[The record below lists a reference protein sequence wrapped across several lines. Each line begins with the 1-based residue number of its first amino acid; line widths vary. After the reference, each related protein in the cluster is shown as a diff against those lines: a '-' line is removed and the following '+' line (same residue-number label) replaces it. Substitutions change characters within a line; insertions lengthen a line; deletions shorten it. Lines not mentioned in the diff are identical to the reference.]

1 MRIIAAHIYGYGKL
15 ADRTFNFKEGLNLV
29 LGKNESGKSTLMS
42 FIKAMLYGHK
52 KNERE
57 KDGFIP
63 EVKKYKP
70 WNSDKYGGYL
80 ILETDEKKILRVE
93 RDFNGKTLSVYNEYG
108 EDITNEFSFSKEN
121 EMLGQDL
128 LGMDYECFTNSSFIC
143 QDKSLLYAEDK
154 EHIAQKLMNI
164 NESGK
169 NRYLSE
175 KP

>member
-1 MRIIAAHIYGYGKL
+1 MRIIAVHIYGYGKL
-15 ADRTFNFKEGLNLV
+15 TDRTFNFKEGFNLV

-80 ILETDEKKILRVE
+80 ILETDKKKILRVE

-108 EDITNEFSFSKEN
+108 EEITNEFSFSKEN

-128 LGMDYECFTNSSFIC
+128 LGMDYECFINSSFMC
-143 QDKSLLYAEDK
+143 QDKNLLYAEDK

-164 NESGK
+164 NESGEEQI
-169 NRYLSE
+169 S
-175 KP
+175 